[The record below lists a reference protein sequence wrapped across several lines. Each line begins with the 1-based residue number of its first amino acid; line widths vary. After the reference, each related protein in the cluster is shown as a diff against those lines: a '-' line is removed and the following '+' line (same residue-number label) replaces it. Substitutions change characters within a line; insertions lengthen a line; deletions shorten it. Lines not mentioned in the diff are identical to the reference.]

1 MLPDTSNVG
10 YATAAETYWNKGW
23 RGVLPLNRAAKW
35 PPPKGFTGYDGG
47 DPSYADILQWSDL
60 YPDGN
65 LCLRLPDGVIGVDVD
80 AYGAKTG
87 AAAFAEAVKRW
98 GPLPDGPQSSSR
110 DGDLISGL
118 RLFRVPPKTLLE
130 TVIVFPEMSIGD
142 IEIIQ
147 RHHRYVVC
155 WPSVH
160 PEGRDYWWRNSAGQT
175 LGIPELDDIPWLP
188 QRWID
193 GLKLTP
199 KSLDVTTGYDT
210 RQALTAGE
218 PSQLVQSRLAM
229 AIKEMNL
236 PGMSRHDTCL
246 RHVMAILRLGAEGQ
260 PGVEAALSLLREV
273 FIAVLADPSRGDSRP
288 RDIAYSE
295 FNRMVSND
303 NVTRELSQPGIM
315 DWFRQVLESG
325 GGDPSA
331 QFANVASGGEAIAS
345 GREAGADSNGVAADV
360 DDTDT
365 EPPTPSP
372 LGELETIEQDF
383 WTTRESHQ
391 VIYEAA
397 LARMAAPWAVFAA
410 CVARVLAL
418 VPPTMT
424 LPPIIGGRGSLNWF
438 GVVVAQSG
446 GGKGT
451 AMAVASELVTGDV
464 DVRPIGSGE
473 GMIECYNRRGDDPQA
488 YVTSLMFDVPEI
500 DTIAVMGDRSGQ
512 TTSVVLRN
520 GFSGERLGFAY
531 RGRSTAPVEAH
542 TYRMT
547 MIVGAQPS
555 RAGALLEDNGGGTL
569 QRLMWFPGMDR
580 RVVADPTPYPVD
592 GLGLYRTLNGMFP
605 RRVELLN
612 AVGPIPVPPEVETEI
627 REARAAFMRN
637 QIEESRGHALF
648 SREKVAFALAYL
660 DGRTEIDLED
670 WRLATIVSAVSDW
683 TLKRVDEV
691 YQESRLNEFRDRGVL
706 KGAEY
711 AAAERSKANE
721 QVKAADR
728 VLRNILKKVQN
739 AGPFGIK
746 DTDLVQSVHSRDRPL
761 ARGALD
767 YAASQGYL
775 VMDEETKFWT
785 RP

>member
-1 MLPDTSNVG
+1 MLPDTANIG
-10 YATAAETYWNKGW
+10 YAAAAETYRDKGW
-23 RGVLPLNRAAKW
+23 QGVLPLKRAAKW
-35 PPPKGFTGYDGG
+35 PPPKGFTGYDGA

-98 GPLPDGPQSSSR
+98 GSLPDGPQSSSR
-110 DGDLISGL
+110 DGDLVSGL
-118 RLFRVPPKTLLE
+118 RLFRVPPNTLLE

-155 WPSVH
+155 WPSIH

-175 LGIPELDDIPWLP
+175 LSIPELDDIPWLP
-188 QRWID
+188 QSWID

-199 KSLDVTTGYDT
+199 KSLDVSAEFDT
-210 RQALTAGE
+210 RQAITVGE
-218 PSQLVQSRLAM
+218 PSQLVQARLAM

-260 PGVEAALSLLREV
+260 PGVESALSLLREV
-273 FIAVLADPSRGDSRP
+273 FIAVLADPSRGDTRP

-295 FNRMVSND
+295 FNRMISNG
-303 NVTRELSQPGIM
+303 NVARELSQPGIL
-315 DWFRQVLESG
+315 DWFRQVLGSG
-325 GGDPSA
+325 DNPGA
-331 QFANVASGGEAIAS
+331 QFANAE
-345 GREAGADSNGVAADV
+345 RADNTGVAAEPN
-360 DDTDT
+360 DT
-365 EPPTPSP
+365 EPAEPGPV
-372 LGELETIEQDF
+372 GELESIEQDF
-383 WTTRESHQ
+383 WTARESHR

-397 LARMAAPWAVFAA
+397 LARMGAPWAVFAA
-410 CVARVLAL
+410 CVARVLTL
-418 VPPTMT
+418 VPPSMT
-424 LPPIIGGRGSLNWF
+424 LPPIIGGRGSLNWY
-438 GVVVAQSG
+438 GVVVAESG

-451 AMAVASELVTGDV
+451 AMSVASALVTGDV

-473 GMIECYNRRGDDPQA
+473 GMIECYNRRGDDPLDFT
-488 YVTSLMFDVPEI
+488 TSLMFDVPEI
-500 DTIAVMGDRSGQ
+500 DTIGAMSDRSGQ

-520 GFSGERLGFAY
+520 GFSGERLGFTY
-531 RGRSTAPVEAH
+531 RGRTSTTVAAH
-542 TYRMT
+542 SYRMT
-547 MIVGAQPS
+547 LLIGAQPS
-555 RAGALLEDNGGGTL
+555 RAGAVLEDGGGGTV

-580 RVVADPTPYPVD
+580 RVVATPSPYPVD
-592 GLGLYRTLNGMFP
+592 GLGLDRTLNGLFP
-605 RRVELLN
+605 RQMELIN
-612 AVGPIPVPPEVETEI
+612 AVGSIPVPPEVETEI
-627 REARAAFMRN
+627 REARAAFMRK
-637 QIEESRGHALF
+637 EVDGVRGHLLF
-648 SREKVAFALAYL
+648 AQEKVAFALAYM
-660 DGRTEIDLED
+660 DGRIEIDLED
-670 WRLATIVSAVSDW
+670 WRLAKIVTAVSDW
-683 TLKRVDEV
+683 TLLRVSES

-706 KGAEY
+706 QGAEY
-711 AAAERSKANE
+711 AAAERSKTNE
-721 QVKAADR
+721 QLTTAER
-728 VLRNILKKVQN
+728 VLRNIIKKVEK

-746 DTDLVQSVHSRDRPL
+746 DTDLVQAVHSRDRPL

-767 YAASQGYL
+767 YALGQGLL

>member
-1 MLPDTSNVG
+1 
-10 YATAAETYWNKGW
+10 
-23 RGVLPLNRAAKW
+23 
-35 PPPKGFTGYDGG
+35 
-47 DPSYADILQWSDL
+47 
-60 YPDGN
+60 
-65 LCLRLPDGVIGVDVD
+65 
-80 AYGAKTG
+80 
-87 AAAFAEAVKRW
+87 
-98 GPLPDGPQSSSR
+98 
-110 DGDLISGL
+110 
-118 RLFRVPPKTLLE
+118 
-130 TVIVFPEMSIGD
+130 
-142 IEIIQ
+142 
-147 RHHRYVVC
+147 
-155 WPSVH
+155 
-160 PEGRDYWWRNSAGQT
+160 
-175 LGIPELDDIPWLP
+175 
-188 QRWID
+188 
-193 GLKLTP
+193 
-199 KSLDVTTGYDT
+199 
-210 RQALTAGE
+210 
-218 PSQLVQSRLAM
+218 M

-260 PGVEAALSLLREV
+260 SGVESALSLLREV
-273 FIAVLADPSRGDSRP
+273 FIAVLADPSRGDTRP

-303 NVTRELSQPGIM
+303 NVARELAQPGIL
-315 DWFRQVLESG
+315 DWFRQILGSG
-325 GGDPSA
+325 DDPGV
-331 QFANVASGGEAIAS
+331 QFAVVTPRDTE
-345 GREAGADSNGVAADV
+345 GADNTGVAAEL

-365 EPPTPSP
+365 EPLPPSP
-372 LGELETIEQDF
+372 LGELEEIEQDF
-383 WTTRESHQ
+383 WTARESHRI
-391 VIYEAA
+391 IYEAA
-397 LARMAAPWAVFAA
+397 LARMGAPWAVFSA

-418 VPPTMT
+418 VSPSMT

-488 YVTSLMFDVPEI
+488 YVTSVMFDVPEI
-500 DTIAVMGDRSGQ
+500 DTIGVMGDRSGQ

-520 GFSGERLGFAY
+520 GFSGERLGFTY
-531 RGRSTAPVEAH
+531 RGRTTAPVEAH
-542 TYRMT
+542 SYRMT

-555 RAGALLEDNGGGTL
+555 RAGALLEDGGGGTL

-592 GLGLYRTLNGMFP
+592 GLGLNRTLNGMFP
-605 RRVELLN
+605 RRAELLN
-612 AVGPIPVPPEVETEI
+612 AIGPIPVPPEVETEI

-648 SREKVAFALAYL
+648 AQEKVAFALAYL
-660 DGRTEIDLED
+660 NGSTEISFED
-670 WRLATIVSAVSDW
+670 WRLAKIVTAVSNW
-683 TLKRVDEV
+683 TLGRVDEA

-711 AAAERSKANE
+711 AAAERSKASE
-721 QVKAADR
+721 QLKAADR
-728 VLRNILKKVQN
+728 VLRNIIKKVEN

-746 DTDLVQSVHSRDRPL
+746 DTDLVQAVHSRDRPL

-767 YAASQGYL
+767 YAVSQGYL

>member
-1 MLPDTSNVG
+1 MLPDTAKIG
-10 YATAAETYWNKGW
+10 YSDAAETYWDKGW
-23 RGVLPLNRAAKW
+23 RGVLPLNRATKW
-35 PPPKGFTGYDGG
+35 PPPKGFTGYDGAE
-47 DPSYADILQWSDL
+47 PSYADILQWSDL
-60 YPDGN
+60 YSDGN

-110 DGDLISGL
+110 DGDLVSGL

-175 LGIPELDDIPWLP
+175 LGIPELDDIPPLP

-199 KSLDVTTGYDT
+199 KSLDVSTGFDT
-210 RQALTAGE
+210 RQAITAGE
-218 PSQLVQSRLAM
+218 PSQLVQARLAM

-260 PGVEAALSLLREV
+260 PGVESALSILREV

-303 NVTRELSQPGIM
+303 NVTRELSQPGIL
-315 DWFRQVLESG
+315 DWFRQILGSG
-325 GGDPSA
+325 DNPGA
-331 QFANVASGGEAIAS
+331 QFANVE
-345 GREAGADSNGVAADV
+345 GADTGVAAESD
-360 DDTDT
+360 DT
-365 EPPTPSP
+365 EPAESGPI
-372 LGELETIEQDF
+372 GELEEIEQDF
-383 WTTRESHQ
+383 WSARESHR

-397 LARMAAPWAVFAA
+397 LARMGAPWAVFAA

-418 VPPTMT
+418 VPPSMT
-424 LPPIIGGRGSLNWF
+424 LPPIIGGRGSLNWY
-438 GVVVAQSG
+438 GVVVAESG

-451 AMAVASELVTGDV
+451 AMSVASALVTGDV

-473 GMIECYNRRGDDPQA
+473 GMIECYNRRSDDPQDV
-488 YVTSLMFDVPEI
+488 VTSLMFDVPEI
-500 DTIAVMGDRSGQ
+500 DTISAMSDRSGQ

-520 GFSGERLGFAY
+520 GFSGERLGFTY
-531 RGRSTAPVEAH
+531 RGRTSTTVAAH

-547 MIVGAQPS
+547 LLIGAQPS
-555 RAGALLEDNGGGTL
+555 RAGAVLEDGGGGTV

-580 RVVADPTPYPVD
+580 RVVATPSPYPVD
-592 GLGLYRTLNGMFP
+592 GLGFDRTLNGLFP
-605 RRVELLN
+605 RQVELVN
-612 AVGPIPVPPEVETEI
+612 ASPSIPVPPEVETEI
-627 REARAAFMRN
+627 REARAAFMRK
-637 QIEESRGHALF
+637 EVDGVRGHLLF
-648 SREKVAFALAYL
+648 AQEKVAFALAYMN
-660 DGRTEIDLED
+660 GRTEIDLED
-670 WRLATIVSAVSDW
+670 WRLAKIVTAVSDW
-683 TLKRVDEV
+683 TLLRVSES

-711 AAAERSKANE
+711 AAAERSKTNE
-721 QVKAADR
+721 QLTTAER
-728 VLRNILKKVQN
+728 VLRNIVKKVEK

-746 DTDLVQSVHSRDRPL
+746 DTDLVQAVHSRDRPL

-767 YAASQGYL
+767 YALAQGLL

>member
-1 MLPDTSNVG
+1 MLPDTSNLG
-10 YATAAETYWNKGW
+10 YGDAAETYWDKGW

-35 PPPKGFTGYDGG
+35 PPPKGFTGYDGAE
-47 DPSYADILQWSDL
+47 PSYADILQWSEL

-98 GPLPDGPQSSSR
+98 GPLPNGPQSSSR

-118 RLFRVPPKTLLE
+118 RLFRVPPNTLLE

-160 PEGRDYWWRNSAGQT
+160 PEGRDYWWRNSSGQT
-175 LGIPELDDIPWLP
+175 LGIPDLDGIPWLP
-188 QRWID
+188 QGWLD
-193 GLKLTP
+193 GLRLTP
-199 KSLDVTTGYDT
+199 KSLDVPTGFDT
-210 RQALTAGE
+210 RQAITAGE
-218 PSQLVQSRLAM
+218 PSQLVQARLAM

-260 PGVEAALSLLREV
+260 PGVESALSLLREV

-288 RDIAYSE
+288 RDVAYSE

-303 NVTRELSQPGIM
+303 NVARELSQPGIL
-315 DWFRQVLESG
+315 DWFRQVLEN
-325 GGDPSA
+325 GGDPGA
-331 QFANVASGGEAIAS
+331 QFAN
-345 GREAGADSNGVAADV
+345 AGADNAGVAAES
-360 DDTDT
+360 DDTN
-365 EPPTPSP
+365 PSQP
-372 LGELETIEQDF
+372 VGELEAIEQDF
-383 WTTRESHQ
+383 WQARESHR

-397 LARMAAPWAVFAA
+397 LARMGAPWAVFAA

-438 GVVVAQSG
+438 GVVVAESG

-451 AMAVASELVTGDV
+451 AMSVASALVTGDV
-464 DVRPIGSGE
+464 DVRAIGSGE
-473 GMIECYNRRGDDPQA
+473 GMIECYNRRGDDPLEF
-488 YVTSLMFDVPEI
+488 VTSVMFDVPEI
-500 DTIAVMGDRSGQ
+500 DTIGAMSDRSGQ
-512 TTSVVLRN
+512 TTSIVLRN
-520 GFSGERLGFAY
+520 GFSGERLGFTY
-531 RGRSTAPVEAH
+531 RGRTSVGVPAH

-547 MIVGAQPS
+547 LLIGAQPS
-555 RAGALLEDNGGGTL
+555 RAGAVLEDGGGGTV

-580 RVVADPTPYPVD
+580 RVVATPLPYPVD
-592 GLGLYRTLNGMFP
+592 GLGLDRTLNGLFP
-605 RRVELLN
+605 RQVELLN
-612 AVGPIPVPPEVETEI
+612 AVGSIPVPPEVETEI
-627 REARAAFMRN
+627 REARAAFMRK
-637 QIEESRGHALF
+637 EVEAVRGHLLY
-648 SREKVAFALAYL
+648 SQEKVAFALAYM

-670 WRLATIVSAVSDW
+670 WRLAKIVTAVSDW
-683 TLKRVDEV
+683 TLGRVSEA

-711 AAAERSKANE
+711 AAADRSKVNE
-721 QVKAADR
+721 QLTAHER
-728 VLRNILKKVQN
+728 VLKNIMKQVGK

-746 DTDLVQSVHSRDRPL
+746 DTDLVQAIHSRDRPL

-767 YAASQGYL
+767 FAASQGYL

>member
-1 MLPDTSNVG
+1 
-10 YATAAETYWNKGW
+10 
-23 RGVLPLNRAAKW
+23 
-35 PPPKGFTGYDGG
+35 
-47 DPSYADILQWSDL
+47 
-60 YPDGN
+60 
-65 LCLRLPDGVIGVDVD
+65 
-80 AYGAKTG
+80 
-87 AAAFAEAVKRW
+87 
-98 GPLPDGPQSSSR
+98 
-110 DGDLISGL
+110 
-118 RLFRVPPKTLLE
+118 VPPNTLLE

-175 LGIPELDDIPWLP
+175 LSIPELDEIPRLP
-188 QRWID
+188 QRWLD

-199 KSLDVTTGYDT
+199 KSLDLSTGFDT
-210 RQALTAGE
+210 RQAVTAGE

-260 PGVEAALSLLREV
+260 PGVESALSILREV

-295 FNRMVSND
+295 FNRMISNN
-303 NVTRELSQPGIM
+303 NVARELSQPGIL
-315 DWFRQVLESG
+315 DWFRQILEK
-325 GGDPSA
+325 GDDPGA
-331 QFANVASGGEAIAS
+331 QFAIAP
-345 GREAGADSNGVAADV
+345 GVKAEQADNTEVAAEL

-365 EPPTPSP
+365 EPPPPTPR
-372 LGELETIEQDF
+372 GELEAIEQDF
-383 WTTRESHQ
+383 WLARESHRI
-391 VIYEAA
+391 IYEAA
-397 LARMAAPWAVFAA
+397 LARMGAPWAVFAA

-418 VPPTMT
+418 VSPTMT

-488 YVTSLMFDVPEI
+488 YVTSVMFDVPEI
-500 DTIAVMGDRSGQ
+500 DTIGVMGDRSGQ

-520 GFSGERLGFAY
+520 GFSGERLGFTY
-531 RGRSTAPVEAH
+531 RGRTTAPVEAH

-555 RAGALLEDNGGGTL
+555 RAGALLEDSGGGTL

-592 GLGLYRTLNGMFP
+592 GLGLNRTLNGMFP

-612 AVGPIPVPPEVETEI
+612 AVGPISVPPEVETEI
-627 REARAAFMRN
+627 REARASFMRN

-648 SREKVAFALAYL
+648 AREKVAFALAYL
-660 DGRTEIDLED
+660 NGRTEIDLED
-670 WRLATIVSAVSDW
+670 WRLAKIVSAVSDW
-683 TLKRVDEV
+683 TLGRVDEA
-691 YQESRLNEFRDRGVL
+691 YQESRLNEFRDRGML

-728 VLRNILKKVQN
+728 VLRNIIKKVEN

-746 DTDLVQSVHSRDRPL
+746 DTDLVQAVHSRDRPL

>member
-1 MLPDTSNVG
+1 MLPDTSKIG
-10 YATAAETYWNKGW
+10 YSDAAETYWDKGW

-35 PPPKGFTGYDGG
+35 PPPKGFTGYDGAE
-47 DPSYADILQWSDL
+47 PSYADILQWSDL

-110 DGDLISGL
+110 DGDLVSGL

-175 LGIPELDDIPWLP
+175 LSIPELDDIPWLP

-199 KSLDVTTGYDT
+199 KSLDVSTGFDT
-210 RQALTAGE
+210 RQAITAGE
-218 PSQLVQSRLAM
+218 PSQLVQARLAM

-260 PGVEAALSLLREV
+260 LGVESALSILREV

-303 NVTRELSQPGIM
+303 NVTRELSQPGIL
-315 DWFRQVLESG
+315 DWFRQILGSG
-325 GGDPSA
+325 DNPGV
-331 QFANVASGGEAIAS
+331 QVANVE
-345 GREAGADSNGVAADV
+345 GADTGVAAELN
-360 DDTDT
+360 DTA
-365 EPPTPSP
+365 EPGPI
-372 LGELETIEQDF
+372 GELEAIEQDF
-383 WTTRESHQ
+383 WSARESHR

-397 LARMAAPWAVFAA
+397 LARMGAPWAVFAA
-410 CVARVLAL
+410 CVARVLTL
-418 VPPTMT
+418 VPPSMT
-424 LPPIIGGRGSLNWF
+424 LPPIIGGRGSLNWY
-438 GVVVAQSG
+438 GVVVAESG

-451 AMAVASELVTGDV
+451 AMSVASALVTGDV

-473 GMIECYNRRGDDPQA
+473 GMIECYNRRSDDPQDF
-488 YVTSLMFDVPEI
+488 VTSLMFDVPEI
-500 DTIAVMGDRSGQ
+500 DTIGAMSDRSGQ

-520 GFSGERLGFAY
+520 GFSGERLGFTY
-531 RGRSTAPVEAH
+531 RGRTSTTVAAH

-547 MIVGAQPS
+547 LLIGAQPS
-555 RAGALLEDNGGGTL
+555 RAGAVLEDGGGGTV

-580 RVVADPTPYPVD
+580 RVVATPSPYPVD
-592 GLGLYRTLNGMFP
+592 GLGLDRTLNGLFP
-605 RRVELLN
+605 RQIELIN
-612 AVGPIPVPPEVETEI
+612 ASPSIPVPPEVETEI
-627 REARAAFMRN
+627 RESRAAFMRK
-637 QIEESRGHALF
+637 EVDGVRGHLLF
-648 SREKVAFALAYL
+648 AQEKVAFALAYMN
-660 DGRTEIDLED
+660 GRTEIDLED
-670 WRLATIVSAVSDW
+670 WRLAKIVTAVSDW
-683 TLKRVDEV
+683 TLRRVSES

-711 AAAERSKANE
+711 AAAERSKTNE
-721 QVKAADR
+721 QLTTAER
-728 VLRNILKKVQN
+728 VLRNIVKKVEK

-746 DTDLVQSVHSRDRPL
+746 DTDLVQAVHSRDRPL

-767 YAASQGYL
+767 YALAQGLL